1 MRGRGTWLSGGK
13 VFGTG
18 GGRVSIRARGGN
30 MLSVFEERG
39 GAREAQ
45 VDCHFASC
53 DPESLY
59 ESATF

>member
-1 MRGRGTWLSGGK
+1 M
-13 VFGTG
+13 
-18 GGRVSIRARGGN
+18 SIRARGGN